1 MSQAQDNFELFSK
14 DTITIMGQHSIIYNV
29 GLRSLYK
36 ISKNCFYRKIYSL
49 YGQLLAEGEVERRKR
64 RKYIYY
70 LPIKLNIYYYPT
82 GQIRRV
88 VYYPQKKKEVHI
100 VKKYDLDGKN
110 DDNRTYK
117 DEYPKYDYVKE
128 SYHYYELIMLQNKNE
143 QFAPI
148 LWQY

>member
-1 MSQAQDNFELFSK
+1 M
-14 DTITIMGQHSIIYNV
+14 
-29 GLRSLYK
+29 RSLYK
-36 ISKNCFYRKIYSL
+36 ISKRNFYRKIYSL
-49 YGQLLAEGEVERRKR
+49 DGQLLAEGEVERIKHK
-64 RKYIYY
+64 KYVFY

-88 VYYPQKKKEVHI
+88 VYYPQKKNEVRI

-117 DEYPKYDYVKE
+117 DEFPKELNIDSEKE

-143 QFAPI
+143 QFAPT
-148 LWQY
+148 LWKY